1 MESNEQLT
9 LLHCLGSDMQR
20 KFETLSGAKK
30 TYKEAE
36 LALENYFSPKQN
48 VVDERYKFRC
58 RAQQR
63 NELSIISKI

>member
-1 MESNEQLT
+1 
-9 LLHCLGSDMQR
+9 MQR

-36 LALENYFSPKQN
+36 LALENYFSPKRN